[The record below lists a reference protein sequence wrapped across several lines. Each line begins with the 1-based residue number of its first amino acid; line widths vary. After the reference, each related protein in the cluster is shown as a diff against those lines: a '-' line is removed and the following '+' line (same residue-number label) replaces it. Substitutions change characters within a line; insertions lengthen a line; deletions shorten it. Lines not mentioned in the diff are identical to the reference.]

1 MAIVHNAP
9 ISGFMKLWLYQKF
22 VLGMLSWPLM
32 IQDLNL
38 DFVKTQLTRP
48 CGVILK
54 KWAGAFDS
62 IDVGCLYRPKERFGL
77 ELTPVSVLFKK
88 LQVIKLHLLKNSPDP
103 HISRWEAAE
112 TLLWVKRPWPRPRL
126 SPGSA
131 CWNLRSKSVMAET
144 CSRSCVGRQIDW

>member
-103 HISRWEAAE
+103 HISALYEIRRRREEPHQSIWRP
-112 TLLWVKRPWPRPRL
+112 TQLLEQVSASPR
-126 SPGSA
+126 S
-131 CWNLRSKSVMAET
+131 SVA
-144 CSRSCVGRQIDW
+144 